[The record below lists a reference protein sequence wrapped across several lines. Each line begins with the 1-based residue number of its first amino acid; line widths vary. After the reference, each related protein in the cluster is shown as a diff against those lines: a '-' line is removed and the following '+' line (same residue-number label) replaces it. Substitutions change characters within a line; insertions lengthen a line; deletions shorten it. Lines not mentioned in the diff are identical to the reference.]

1 MGGKGGVSGG
11 VGFFSYFPPLKP
23 RYVLWSGTSYSLKNT
38 VLVFCIR
45 ILAFIF
51 EHIIVQEILVS
62 TALV

>member
-1 MGGKGGVSGG
+1 MRGGNGGA
-11 VGFFSYFPPLKP
+11 GFCFFFFYFPPLKP

-51 EHIIVQEILVS
+51 EHIIVQEILCNK
-62 TALV
+62 